1 MSKNNRVISIDIFRG
16 LTIFMM
22 VFVNDLAGV
31 TDIPAWMKHV
41 PAGYDGMTF
50 VDVVFPAFLFIV
62 GMAVPFAV
70 KNRLDRDPGMISFWK
85 HVLIRTAG
93 LLILGVYMVNSA
105 EMNRDANL
113 IPHWL
118 WAGSLYIA
126 AVLIWNRYPAAT
138 DKRAKRKFIALRAIG
153 FLILV
158 ALYFLYRKGPDDA
171 LTGMTPSWWGILGL
185 IGWAYLI
192 AMVFYMIAGGRMA
205 LFGFLSILFAAL
217 FILLRWEGSGEI
229 TWLGWLK
236 GQTGHMS
243 HAALVMAG
251 IISSQI
257 LARGGV
263 REQARA
269 KMTRLALLGLAAA
282 IIAFLVRPHTG
293 GIAKIGATPAW
304 TFYCIAICIAVYLV
318 VYWLVDILGKRKWAN
333 FLKPAGQNPLL
344 TYIIP
349 PFYYALAGFSLW
361 PAFFNAG
368 APGFFR
374 SVVFSLAILW
384 VAGWMTKKGVKLHL

>member
-1 MSKNNRVISIDIFRG
+1 MNRSNRILSIDIFRG
-16 LTIFMM
+16 LIIFLM

-31 TDIPAWMKHV
+31 SDIPAWMKHV
-41 PAGYDGMTF
+41 PADFDGMTF

-70 KNRLDRDPGMISFWK
+70 NNRLERNPDLFSFWK
-85 HVLIRTAG
+85 HVLVRTAG

-126 AVLIWNRYPAAT
+126 VVLIWNRYPEV
-138 DKRAKRKFIALRAIG
+138 DDSGKRRKYAVLRTAG
-153 FLILV
+153 FLTLA
-158 ALYFLYRKGPDDA
+158 ALYFLYRKGLDDV

-185 IGWAYLI
+185 IGWAYLV
-192 AMVFYMIAGGRMA
+192 AMVFYMIAGGRVAM
-205 LFGFLSILFAAL
+205 FGFLSVLFAAL
-217 FILLRWEGSGEI
+217 FILLRWEGAGEL

-243 HAALVMAG
+243 HSTLVMAG
-251 IISSQI
+251 IFSSMI
-257 LARGGV
+257 LSNGGV
-263 REQARA
+263 REAAYR
-269 KMTRLALLGLAAA
+269 KMALLALFAVAAA
-282 IIAFLVRPHTG
+282 LVAFAVRPVTG
-293 GIAKIGATPAW
+293 GVSKIGATPAW
-304 TFYCIAICIAVYLV
+304 TFYCISICIGVYLL
-318 VYWLVDILGKRKWAN
+318 VYWLVDLLGKRTWAA

-344 TYIIP
+344 TYILP

-361 PAFFNAG
+361 PAYLNAG
-368 APGFFR
+368 MPGFFR
-374 SVVFSLAILW
+374 SVVFSLLILW
-384 VAGWMTKKGVKLHL
+384 VAGLLTKRGVKLHL